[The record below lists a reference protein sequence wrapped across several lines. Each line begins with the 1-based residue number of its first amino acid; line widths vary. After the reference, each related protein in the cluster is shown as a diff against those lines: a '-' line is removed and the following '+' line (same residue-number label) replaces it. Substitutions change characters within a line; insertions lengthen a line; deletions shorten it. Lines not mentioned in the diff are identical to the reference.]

1 MTEQTFE
8 EFRFQQ
14 KNVTYVWAVL
24 AKTILVICATLY
36 YCTNCISKIKFCLFL
51 PERDVDHWEVVVLV
65 DDGLEP
71 WVEGVGHDF
80 EPGPDAGDD
89 QVDVV
94 ARAVVGAEALRPRD
108 DDGDEK
114 RDERLFIHFVL
125 PSPSFDD

>member
-1 MTEQTFE
+1 VTEQTFE

-14 KNVTYVWAVL
+14 KSYVWAVL
-24 AKTILVICATLY
+24 AKTILVICAIIER
-36 YCTNCISKIKFCLFL
+36 NGISKIKLCLFL
-51 PERDVDHWEVVVLV
+51 PEGDVDHWEVVVLV

-114 RDERLFIHFVL
+114 RDERLFIHFVW
-125 PSPSFDD
+125 PSLSFDD

>member
-1 MTEQTFE
+1 M
-8 EFRFQQ
+8 
-14 KNVTYVWAVL
+14 
-24 AKTILVICATLY
+24 ICATLY
-36 YCTNCISKIKFCLFL
+36 YCTNCICIIKFWLFL
-51 PERDVDHWEVVVLV
+51 PERDVDHWKVVVLV

-94 ARAVVGAEALRPRD
+94 ARAVVGAEALRSRD